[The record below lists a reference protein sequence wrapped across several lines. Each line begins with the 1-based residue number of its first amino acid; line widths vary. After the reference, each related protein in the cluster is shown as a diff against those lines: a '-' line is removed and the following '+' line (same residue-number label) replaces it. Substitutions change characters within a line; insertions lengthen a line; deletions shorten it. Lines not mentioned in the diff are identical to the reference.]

1 MFHKLLVKKVH
12 RKYKNSPSD
21 KNSKPIVILNV
32 YIACLRVFMNKACTN
47 RKKHKSFSRCVFET
61 WGSPIGEKSAV
72 LLINRLRIERVELKL
87 EPASCVNFSN
97 CLRWNRSEDRKKK
110 ND

>member
-1 MFHKLLVKKVH
+1 MFHKLLVKKTQAH

-47 RKKHKSFSRCVFET
+47 RKK
-61 WGSPIGEKSAV
+61 A
-72 LLINRLRIERVELKL
+72 
-87 EPASCVNFSN
+87 
-97 CLRWNRSEDRKKK
+97 
-110 ND
+110 